1 MLFCASFP
9 AGTGP
14 MAPSAH
20 NSTCISRKE
29 ESLEERN
36 IAVLGCAL
44 DAWGLERVA
53 ALYLLVNNLCQCREE

>member
-1 MLFCASFP
+1 ML
-9 AGTGP
+9 G
-14 MAPSAH
+14 
-20 NSTCISRKE
+20 RVRQE

-53 ALYLLVNNLCQCREE
+53 ALYLLVNNLRQCREE